1 MPRTSGPTE
10 TLSRIPNKK
19 PALSPGRKPTAAP
32 AAADRPRTGISKAR
46 ANQVTESLKRK
57 VAKAST
63 TAVVRAA
70 VRNKVDALA
79 ATVGLAGKAKS
90 TPVTKANRRPIK
102 AEWPP
107 APARVRAILD
117 GLEILYPDVK
127 CELDHENAFQLLVA
141 TILSAQ
147 CTDERVNQVT
157 PKLFATFPTPA
168 AMAEAPTE
176 VLEDIIRSTGF
187 FRQKSLS
194 IKNTSAAL
202 VEKFGGDVPQSMDQ
216 LLTLRGVARK
226 TANVVLGTVY
236 GIADGV
242 VVDTHV
248 QRLALRLALT
258 RELDAPKIEA
268 ELMQVIPRDHWIRFS
283 HQLIWHGRRVC
294 SARKPDCEHCPL
306 APHCPSAFRES

>member
-1 MPRTSGPTE
+1 VPRTSGPAKPLPRVVSKKTPV
-10 TLSRIPNKK
+10 RK
-19 PALSPGRKPTAAP
+19 PAS
-32 AAADRPRTGISKAR
+32 AAASGRTGLSKASRTGISKAR
-46 ANQVTESLKRK
+46 ATEVTETLKRK

-63 TAVVRAA
+63 KAVVRAA
-70 VRNKVDALA
+70 ARNRADGKLA
-79 ATVGLAGKAKS
+79 T
-90 TPVTKANRRPIK
+90 VTKANRRPIK

-107 APARVRAILD
+107 APARVQAILD
-117 GLEILYPDVK
+117 GLESLYPDVK

-168 AMAEAPTE
+168 AMADAPTE
-176 VLEDIIRSTGF
+176 VIEDIIRSTGF

-194 IKNTSAAL
+194 IKNTATAL
-202 VEKFGGDVPQSMDQ
+202 VEKFGGDVPRSMNE

-258 RELDAPKIEA
+258 RELTAPKIEE

>member
-1 MPRTSGPTE
+1 MPRTSGPAKP
-10 TLSRIPNKK
+10 LSRAGSKT
-19 PALSPGRKPTAAP
+19 PAKPTAPKPLARASRGRTAVNQAR
-32 AAADRPRTGISKAR
+32 AAA
-46 ANQVTESLKRK
+46 VTVTLDRK
-57 VAKAST
+57 VAKASAQ
-63 TAVVRAA
+63 AVARAGL
-70 VRNKVDALA
+70 RNKVDAA
-79 ATVGLAGKAKS
+79 VAKVVAVAKGKLK
-90 TPVTKANRRPIK
+90 TVTKANRRPIK
-102 AEWPP
+102 GEWPP
-107 APARVRAILD
+107 NPTRVKAILD
-117 GLEILYPDVK
+117 GLEALYPDVK
-127 CELDHENAFQLLVA
+127 CELDHQNAFQLLVA

-168 AMAEAPTE
+168 AMAAAPTE

-194 IKNTSAAL
+194 IKNTSTAL
-202 VEKFGGDVPQSMDQ
+202 VEKFGGEVPQSMEQ

-236 GIADGV
+236 GIAEGV

-258 RELDAPKIEA
+258 RELTAPKIEE